1 MTPERP
7 PSSSPSRAP
16 TRTEAAAVDWSTA
29 AGSATAPA
37 DFTAIAATPLAF
49 AAGQATRQVTVD
61 VSGEIVF
68 EGNETFTV
76 VLSNPSAGWS
86 IGDGQG
92 LGTIQND
99 DVQPS
104 LAIAD
109 LTQFEGTGGSTAF
122 TFQLTLSAPSGFPVS
137 GSLST
142 TDGSAV
148 APGDYAAS
156 VLVPFTFPPGTT
168 STGITVQVVADAA
181 AEPVEDFTASLAL
194 VAGAAVA
201 DGIAQAAILDDDGAP
216 QLAIGD
222 ASGLEGTGLSTSL
235 VFTVSRTT
243 ATGTAS
249 VQVAT
254 VNGSAAAPAD
264 FAALSG
270 VSVNFADGQL
280 TRTVTVVVAGDSAFE
295 GNESF
300 TAVLS
305 NPSAGYGLADPL
317 GTGTILDDDPQPTIA
332 IADIAAFGGD
342 AGTTFFDFTVT
353 LSNPSG
359 SPVAVDFVTSDGTA
373 TAPEDYI
380 AAAGTI
386 TFAPGETTQIRHGHR
401 PWRHHP
407 RGRRDLLRRP
417 RQPDRSGHRR
427 RRGFRHHPRRR
438 RRQHRRDSGPRS
450 PRHRPLH
457 GGAGGRRLRA
467 PRGPTQGG
475 EVLA

>member
-1 MTPERP
+1 MTVE
-7 PSSSPSRAP
+7 
-16 TRTEAAAVDWSTA
+16 
-29 AGSATAPA
+29 
-37 DFTAIAATPLAF
+37 
-49 AAGQATRQVTVD
+49 
-61 VSGEIVF
+61 VSGEVVF

-156 VLVPFTFPPGTT
+156 VLVPFIFPPGTT

-194 VAGAAVA
+194 VAGAALG

-264 FAALSG
+264 FTALSG

-280 TRTVTVVVAGDSAFE
+280 TRTVTVVVTGDSAFE

-386 TFAPGETTQIRHGHR
+386 TFAPGETTQILTVTVQGDTILEGDETFFVDLGN
-401 PWRHHP
+401 PTGAAIADAEGSGTILDGGGASIVEIPVLDP
-407 RGRRDLLRRP
+407 RGIVLFMAALAAAAFARLAARRKEGK
-417 RQPDRSGHRR
+417 S
-427 RRGFRHHPRRR
+427 
-438 RRQHRRDSGPRS
+438 
-450 PRHRPLH
+450 
-457 GGAGGRRLRA
+457 
-467 PRGPTQGG
+467 
-475 EVLA
+475 